1 LVASLGRDPGREEQE
16 RSMTLTA
23 RSGIRRLA
31 AVALAGVFVL
41 GAVGTASAT
50 TPSGAGRGVPLNQIS
65 VQLFN
70 FFVYIGFDQ
79 TPAAQARQEEVL
91 RRVAE
96 MGYRNVEPVDYT
108 NFQGLGAADYRA
120 LLDKYGLKAS
130 ALHTSL
136 SMATTDQQ
144 WLDKLALA
152 KTIGARFIGAGAD
165 PQTFTTAAEW
175 VAWAQKIDHFGF
187 LARQQGMRYMVHSHN
202 WEFTQVYGGKT
213 AYDILQENT
222 DAQNVVF
229 ELDLYWATK
238 AGVDPI
244 DVLNTYGKRIQLLH
258 VKDMAPD
265 GSITTVGEGIIDFP
279 PIFAAAGAQIRYY
292 VIERDPPFTDPTFD
306 PFTPTQKGFDYLMG
320 VTY

>member
-1 LVASLGRDPGREEQE
+1 V
-16 RSMTLTA
+16 
-23 RSGIRRLA
+23 
-31 AVALAGVFVL
+31 
-41 GAVGTASAT
+41 VGTASAT
-50 TPSGAGRGVPLNQIS
+50 PPASAGRGVPVNQIS

-91 RRVAE
+91 AKVAD

-108 NFQGLGAADYRA
+108 NFQGLGAPEYRA

-130 ALHTSL
+130 AIHTQV
-136 SMATTDQQ
+136 SMATTDEQ
-144 WLDKLALA
+144 WMAKLALA

-165 PQTFTTAAEW
+165 PQTFTTAQEW
-175 VAWAQKIDHFGF
+175 VDFAKKIDHFGF

-222 DAQNVVF
+222 DSENVVF

-238 AGVDPI
+238 AGVNPI

-265 GSITTVGEGIIDFP
+265 GSITTVGEGTIDFP

-306 PFTPTQKGFDYLMG
+306 PFTPTLKGFNYLVG